1 MIINSKK
8 GYAKVK
14 LNDKQMSAI
23 MSALAVATVH
33 WDELKDPEVTATQ
46 KDLLRAGLHL
56 IESYL
61 KANGVSEKE
70 MGEVF
75 AKLSIGK
82 EVAL

>member
-23 MSALAVATVH
+23 MSAMAVATVH

-46 KDLLRAGLHL
+46 EDLLRAGLYL

-61 KANGVSEKE
+61 KANGISEKE

-75 AKLSIGK
+75 SKLSIGK